1 VAMRRNRK
9 SVISISAMRSGEE
22 AGADE
27 EEEEERGEAS
37 EDESAATMGTLQRAR
52 WS

>member
-1 VAMRRNRK
+1 MRRNRK

-27 EEEEERGEAS
+27 EEEEEEESS
-37 EDESAATMGTLQRAR
+37 EDESAATMGTLQRGAAVAT
-52 WS
+52 